1 MLAFIWGI
9 TKLCH
14 ALDCWKSSLFF
25 LLLSFY
31 IFCINEIAIGEQ
43 LKSWPIAKI
52 SISHHAFDVFE
63 VMHTSTWPVY
73 RDRHGD
79 TL

>member
-1 MLAFIWGI
+1 MLAFIWGV

-14 ALDCWKSSLFF
+14 VLDCWKSSLFF

-52 SISHHAFDVFE
+52 FYLTSRFWRFWSHAH
-63 VMHTSTWPVY
+63 VY
-73 RDRHGD
+73 MACV
-79 TL
+79 